1 MDFAHQDAP
10 VSIWPAG
17 KGAIQMAELSALI
30 PELVAFLE
38 EQKRKHDAEKRREA
52 QEKAERLTKE
62 LWRTYGPLNR

>member
-1 MDFAHQDAP
+1 VNFARQDA
-10 VSIWPAG
+10 SASKWLAG
-17 KGAIQMAELSALI
+17 KGALQMAELPELS

-38 EQKRKHDAEKRREA
+38 EQKRKHDAKKRREA

>member
-1 MDFAHQDAP
+1 
-10 VSIWPAG
+10 
-17 KGAIQMAELSALI
+17 MAELSALI